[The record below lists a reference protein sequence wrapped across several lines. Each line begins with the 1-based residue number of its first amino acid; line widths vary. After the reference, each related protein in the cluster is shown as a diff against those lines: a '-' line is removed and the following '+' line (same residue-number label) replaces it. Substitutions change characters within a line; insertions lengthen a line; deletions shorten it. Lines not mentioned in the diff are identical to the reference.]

1 LFYFQF
7 QPFLCLQESI
17 FFSFTTIVLHL
28 TIILIISILLMVW
41 FYFFDHKVTNSI
53 VEDFK
58 KLSMEEI
65 NQKQKTLFDE
75 ICETY
80 EEEHGGLMVNF

>member
-1 LFYFQF
+1 
-7 QPFLCLQESI
+7 
-17 FFSFTTIVLHL
+17 
-28 TIILIISILLMVW
+28 MVW